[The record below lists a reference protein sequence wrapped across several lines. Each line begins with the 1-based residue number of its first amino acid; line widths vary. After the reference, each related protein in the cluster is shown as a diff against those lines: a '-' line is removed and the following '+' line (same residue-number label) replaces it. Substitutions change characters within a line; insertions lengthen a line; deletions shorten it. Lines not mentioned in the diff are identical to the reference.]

1 MWESFTWHD
10 LQINENLTLMKPSN
24 TVSDSLSFMMKV
36 TFFMSRGKWKVAH
49 QYYPEL
55 LSCHFA
61 GQHIWQCAWQHSIQC
76 WSNGRAIY
84 ATMVYGKCTMW
95 SGVLGDGWR
104 TMRDSNNNVLGC
116 QYCST
121 ILMPMLVQFG
131 STILMS
137 ILMLLYN
144 AMAVFYTLCNVPAAY
159 NSTRT
164 RTTEF
169 NDIITLQ
176 HKHKLCNVYGMKIT
190 QNYSL

>member
-84 ATMVYGKCTMW
+84 ATMVYGQCTMW

-144 AMAVFYTLCNVPAAY
+144 VLAVFYTLCNVPAAY
-159 NSTRT
+159 NSTFT
-164 RTTEF
+164 RTTQF

-176 HKHKLCNVYGMKIT
+176 H
-190 QNYSL
+190 

>member
-24 TVSDSLSFMMKV
+24 TVSDSLSFFYESNFLYVSRKV
-36 TFFMSRGKWKVAH
+36 KSCPPILPWTT
-49 QYYPEL
+49 EL
-55 LSCHFA
+55 PFCWA
-61 GQHIWQCAWQHSIQC
+61 TYRQCAWQHSIQYNGQC

-84 ATMVYGKCTMW
+84 ATMVYGQCTMW

-144 AMAVFYTLCNVPAAY
+144 ALAVFYTLCNVPAY
-159 NSTRT
+159 NSTWT

-176 HKHKLCNVYGMKIT
+176 H
-190 QNYSL
+190 